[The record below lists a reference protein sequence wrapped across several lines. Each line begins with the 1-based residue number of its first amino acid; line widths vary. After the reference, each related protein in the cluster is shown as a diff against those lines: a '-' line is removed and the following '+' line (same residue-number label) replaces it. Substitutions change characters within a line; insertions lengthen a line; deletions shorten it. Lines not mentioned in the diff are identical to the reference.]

1 MKFQKQ
7 YTVLCGLL
15 SCKNKEQNKHKSSYW
30 SRKTKNFY
38 TDKQTGVTGLSAI
51 GKYSRNRVLSRIYHY
66 LFQRLIFSF
75 SNKIFSSPWYKLSK
89 QCAEQQNRSVDMDI
103 LRHVFTFDLLD
114 RYIFKKQKI
123 NNVCVIGDGQSNFVS
138 PAIRSN
144 RFNKVVSVNIE
155 EVLLNDI
162 FLIEK
167 ENLLEEEEVAIVTND
182 ENLQVFLNDNHTK
195 LILIPA
201 QKSKILTN
209 IGIELFVN
217 IASFQ
222 EMSVSVIKNYFEIIK
237 SNNAYLY
244 TFNREYKKLPGGE
257 VLEFSKYPWDISGG
271 GYL

>member
-138 PAIRSN
+138 PATVGIPIQFPYPPIPETTP
-144 RFNKVVSVNIE
+144 FNK
-155 EVLLNDI
+155 
-162 FLIEK
+162 
-167 ENLLEEEEVAIVTND
+167 
-182 ENLQVFLNDNHTK
+182 
-195 LILIPA
+195 
-201 QKSKILTN
+201 
-209 IGIELFVN
+209 LFVFGCEGEPKCIEFNKAIGLAPIVKTSLN
-217 IASFQ
+217 IPPTPVA
-222 EMSVSVIKNYFEIIK
+222 
-237 SNNAYLY
+237 A
-244 TFNREYKKLPGGE
+244 P
-257 VLEFSKYPWDISGG
+257 
-271 GYL
+271 